1 MPIKPQESS
10 AADGDIALVVSDDGA
25 ICATLQ
31 APQETEIPETIDD
44 MWPGAIGERVRNSV
58 RRVLRSREFYTE
70 EIKHGDTG
78 ASTEHIYV
86 AQGRD
91 RVLLIIRDTSRRQQ
105 DMSRLKRLAFADAV
119 TGLPNREFFSDE
131 LKKVCEQQR
140 LREGRAAVICI
151 HVEDA
156 DVQQGSLSARRYNSV
171 LEELC
176 QRLVRE
182 LRGANSLD
190 DEDFERRTIV
200 ARIDFH
206 RVGIILPSIETGS
219 DAGSVTERLVQ
230 LLHQPVDID
239 GKSYATTVYA
249 GIGLFPQDGAEV
261 ATLAANSNA
270 ATDEARAGEPG
281 NIAFH
286 SGTVKLHTLQRQDL
300 EVEIK
305 TALERGSFALNF
317 LPIVDATSNS
327 VGSVEALLRWPDSVM
342 ATHSTSRII
351 GLAERTGLIVPIG
364 EFVLRESFSQ
374 LRAWQDAGLPDLR
387 LAINL
392 SMQEFSRPDIAPRM
406 AALLLEAGVQ
416 PGDVDLEITEKML
429 ARDALNGFQ
438 VLNAFKA
445 LGINLHVDDY
455 GTTACSMAQ
464 LAHSP
469 IDGIKLDN
477 SLVSGLESC
486 DRDRLACHAS
496 IASAHALGLEVI
508 AEGVETAVQADALRA
523 AGCDM
528 LQGFFFTKPLTS
540 DDVQSFVEASNGGQD
555 DV

>member
-1 MPIKPQESS
+1 
-10 AADGDIALVVSDDGA
+10 
-25 ICATLQ
+25 
-31 APQETEIPETIDD
+31 
-44 MWPGAIGERVRNSV
+44 V

-70 EIKHGDTG
+70 EIEHDG
-78 ASTEHIYV
+78 AGGSTEHIYV

-91 RVLLIIRDTSRRQQ
+91 RVLLIMRDTSRRQK

-119 TGLPNREFFSDE
+119 TGLPNREFFCEE

-151 HVEDA
+151 HVEDVDA
-156 DVQQGSLSARRYNSV
+156 QQGSLSGRRYNTV

-190 DEDFERRTIV
+190 EEDFERRTII

-206 RVGIILPSIETGS
+206 RIGIILPSIETGS
-219 DAGSVTERLVQ
+219 DAESVTERLVQ

-239 GKSYATTVYA
+239 GKSHATTVYA

-281 NIAFH
+281 NITFH
-286 SGTVKLHTLQRQDL
+286 SGTVQLRTLQRQDL

-305 TALERGSFALNF
+305 KALERGSFALNF
-317 LPIVDATSNS
+317 LPIVDATSNAVRS
-327 VGSVEALLRWPDSVM
+327 LEALLRWPDSVM
-342 ATHSTSRII
+342 ASHSTSRII

-364 EFVLRESFSQ
+364 EFVLRESFGQ
-374 LRAWQDAGLPDLR
+374 LRAWHDAGLSDLR
-387 LAINL
+387 LAVNL

-477 SLVSGLESC
+477 SLVAGLESC
-486 DRDRLACHAS
+486 DRDRSACKAS

-508 AEGVETAVQADALRA
+508 AEGVETTFQADALRA

-528 LQGFFFTKPLTS
+528 LQGFFFTKPLTP
-540 DDVQSFVEASNGGQD
+540 DDVQSFVEASNGGRD